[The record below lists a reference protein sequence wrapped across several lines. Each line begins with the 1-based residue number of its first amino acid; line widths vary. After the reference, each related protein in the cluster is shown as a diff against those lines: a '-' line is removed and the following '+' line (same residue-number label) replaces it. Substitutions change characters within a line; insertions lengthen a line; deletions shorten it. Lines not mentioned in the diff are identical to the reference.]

1 MFTIIL
7 MVYLQQNLDVMLQRA
22 TPYGRYQTRAACEA
36 AAVRLS
42 GPVPVPH
49 TYSAAW
55 QDALCV
61 PIKPNVQ
68 VNDAPQPDLAKLLR
82 EQPASGC
89 QVDGAWRRLAET
101 CQAPR

>member
-7 MVYLQQNLDVMLQRA
+7 MAYLQQNLDVILQQA
-22 TPYGRYQTRAACEA
+22 TPHGRYRTSAECEA
-36 AAVRLS
+36 AAVLLR
-42 GPVPVPH
+42 GPVPVPR
-49 TYSAAW
+49 TYAAAW

-61 PIKPNVQ
+61 PIKSNVQ
-68 VNDAPQPDLAKLLR
+68 VSEAPQPDLAKVLR

-101 CQAPR
+101 CEAAR